1 MCGKLGAICLSKE
14 FSVSVSVWIVMTI
27 SEYWAK
33 SCNGPHQHP
42 LQCAQTKAF
51 VARCTLFSELAELK
65 LLSENVLWFLNS
77 KSYKSFISTFQ
88 LLP

>member
-1 MCGKLGAICLSKE
+1 MANWELFVSLKNSVGA
-14 FSVSVSVWIVMTI
+14 SVWVVTTI
-27 SEYWAK
+27 SEYWEK

-42 LQCAQTKAF
+42 LQCARTTAF
-51 VARCTLFSELAELK
+51 VARCKTFSELTELK
-65 LLSENVLWFLNS
+65 LLSENVAWFSDS